1 MDPIQIALF
10 LLAGSALGVSLW
22 RGVVRRQRQQVEDPL
37 TVIRRELEHVGTTP
51 EAKLRQWEVELHD
64 YSRGVNARIENRLAM
79 LDGLLSEARLEID
92 RLDGLLTRSRSDLPI
107 DRSLTPAELQ
117 RAANL
122 LRAGLTSD
130 EVSRVLG
137 IREATLVAALGEQR
151 RAA

>member
-1 MDPIQIALF
+1 MDVIQIGLF

-22 RGVVRRQRQQVEDPL
+22 RGTVRRQRQQAEDPL

-92 RLDGLLTRSRSDLPI
+92 RLDALLTRSRSDLPV
-107 DRSLTPAELQ
+107 DRSLTSAELQ

-122 LRAGLTSD
+122 MRAGLTSE

-137 IREATLVAALGEQR
+137 IHEATLVVALGEQR